1 MAIGS
6 LSSLG
11 LGSKVLNYDV
21 IDKLKDADE
30 KALIAPL
37 DKKMEQNV
45 EKQKALVEI
54 KTLLSALKGPVKT
67 LSDYST
73 YISRKS
79 NVTGDALSASVGAG
93 VPIQDIKV
101 DVQNLAQGDINEL
114 GAKFSSRD
122 DIFSQVDT
130 TLKFYTQNKDY
141 AVDIKA
147 GMTLGDVAQSITD
160 ATNGEVMGI
169 VMKTGGN
176 DPYQLMVNTKNTG
189 EDNRIYFGSHLQS
202 TLTNKNALSLG
213 VDGSGKSE
221 VSLNLKGADGN
232 MHEVP
237 IMLELPESA
246 SIKQKNTAIQ
256 KAMEQALE
264 NDPNFK
270 DLIANGDISIDTLH
284 GGDSLIINDRRGG
297 NIEVKGSKAKEL
309 GFLQTTTQESDLLKS
324 SRTIKEGKLEGVVSL
339 NGQKL
344 DLSALT
350 KESNTSEENTDA
362 IIQAINSKEGLNAFK
377 NAEGKLVINS
387 KTGMLTIKG
396 EDASGKASL
405 KDLGLNA
412 GMVQSYEASQN
423 TLFMSKNLQ
432 KASDSEFTYNGVSIT
447 RPTNEVNDV
456 ISGVNIT
463 LEQTTEPNK
472 PAIIS
477 VSRDNQAIIDS
488 LKEFVKAYNE
498 LIPKLDEDT
507 RYDADTKIAG
517 IFNGVGDI
525 RTIRSSLN
533 NVFSYSVHTDNG
545 VESLMK
551 YGLSLD
557 DKGVMSLD
565 EAKLSSAL
573 NSNPKATQDF
583 FYGSDSKDMGGREIH
598 QEGIFSKFNQVIANL
613 IDGGNAKLKIYEDS
627 LDRDAKSLTKDKE
640 NAQELLK
647 TRYNIMAERFAAYD
661 SQISKANQKF
671 NSVQMMID
679 QAAAKKN

>member
-213 VDGSGKSE
+213 LDGSGKSE

-256 KAMEQALE
+256 KAIEQALE

-284 GGDSLIINDRRGG
+284 GGESLIINDRRGG
-297 NIEVKGSKAKEL
+297 NIEIKGNKAKEL
-309 GFLQTTTQESDLLKS
+309 GFLQTATQESDLLKS
-324 SRTIKEGKLEGVVSL
+324 SRTIKEGKLEGVISL

-344 DLSALT
+344 DLKALT

-362 IIQAINSKEGLNAFK
+362 IIQAINAKEGLNAFK

-396 EDASGKASL
+396 EDALGKASL

-456 ISGVNIT
+456 INGVNIT

-472 PAIIS
+472 LAIIS

>member
-141 AVDIKA
+141 AVSIKA

-284 GGDSLIINDRRGG
+284 GGESLIINDRRGG
-297 NIEVKGSKAKEL
+297 NIEIKGSKAKEL

-362 IIQAINSKEGLNAFK
+362 IIQAINSKEGLSAFK

-396 EDASGKASL
+396 ENALGKASL

-432 KASDSEFTYNGVSIT
+432 KASDSAFTYNGVSIT

-488 LKEFVKAYNE
+488 LTEFVKAYNE

-525 RTIRSSLN
+525 RAIRSSLN
-533 NVFSYSVHTDNG
+533 NVFSYSVHTDSG

>member
-141 AVDIKA
+141 TVDIKS

-189 EDNRIYFGSHLQS
+189 EDNRVYFGSHLQS

-213 VDGSGKSE
+213 LDGAGKSE

-284 GGDSLIINDRRGG
+284 GGESLIINDRRGG

-350 KESNTSEENTDA
+350 KASNTSEENTDA

-396 EDASGKASL
+396 EDALGKDSL

-412 GMVQSYEASQN
+412 GMVQSYEASQG

-432 KASDSEFTYNGVSIT
+432 KASDSAFTYNGVSIT

-488 LKEFVKAYNE
+488 LTEFVKAYNE

-525 RTIRSSLN
+525 RAIRSSLN

>member
-54 KTLLSALKGPVKT
+54 KALLSSLKGPVKT

-284 GGDSLIINDRRGG
+284 GGESLIINDRRGG
-297 NIEVKGSKAKEL
+297 NIEIEGSKAKEL
-309 GFLQTTTQESDLLKS
+309 GFSQTTTQESDLLKS
-324 SRTIKEGKLEGVVSL
+324 SRTIKEGKLEGVISL

-344 DLSALT
+344 DLKALT
-350 KESNTSEENTDA
+350 KEGNTSEENTDA
-362 IIQAINSKEGLNAFK
+362 IVQAINSKEGLNAFK

-396 EDASGKASL
+396 EDALGKNSL
-405 KDLGLNA
+405 KDLGLSA
-412 GMVQSYEASQN
+412 GMVQSYEASQD

>member
-21 IDKLKDADE
+21 IDKLRDADE

-54 KTLLSALKGPVKT
+54 KTLLSSLKGPVKT

-141 AVDIKA
+141 AVNIKA

-189 EDNRIYFGSHLQS
+189 GDNRIYFGSHLQS

-284 GGDSLIINDRRGG
+284 GGESLIINDRRGG
-297 NIEVKGSKAKEL
+297 NIEIKGSKAKEL

-324 SRTIKEGKLEGVVSL
+324 SRTIKEGKLEGAISL

-344 DLSALT
+344 NLSALT
-350 KESNTSEENTDA
+350 KEGNTSEENTDA
-362 IIQAINSKEGLNAFK
+362 IIQAINAKEGLNALK

-396 EDASGKASL
+396 EDALGKASL

-412 GMVQSYEASQN
+412 GMVQSYEASQG

-432 KASDSEFTYNGVSIT
+432 KASDSAFTYNGVSIT

-488 LKEFVKAYNE
+488 LTEFVKAYNE

-525 RTIRSSLN
+525 RAIRSSLN

>member
-130 TLKFYTQNKDY
+130 TLKFYAQNKDY
-141 AVDIKA
+141 AVSIKA

-189 EDNRIYFGSHLQS
+189 EDNRVYFGSHLQS

-284 GGDSLIINDRRGG
+284 GGESLIINDRRGG

-324 SRTIKEGKLEGVVSL
+324 SRTIKEGKLEGVISL

-344 DLSALT
+344 DLKTLT
-350 KESNTSEENTDA
+350 KEGNTSEENTDA
-362 IIQAINSKEGLNAFK
+362 IIQAINAKEGLNAFK

-396 EDASGKASL
+396 EDALGKNSL

-412 GMVQSYEASQN
+412 GMVQSYEASQG

-456 ISGVNIT
+456 INGVNIT

-533 NVFSYSVHTDNG
+533 NVFSYSMHTDNG

-613 IDGGNAKLKIYEDS
+613 IDGGSAKLKIYEDS

>member
-54 KTLLSALKGPVKT
+54 KTLLSSLKGPVKT

-189 EDNRIYFGSHLQS
+189 EDNRVYFGSHLQS

-256 KAMEQALE
+256 KAIEQALE

-270 DLIANGDISIDTLH
+270 DLIANGDISIDTFH
-284 GGDSLIINDRRGG
+284 GGESLIINDRRGG
-297 NIEVKGSKAKEL
+297 NIEIKGSKAKEL

-324 SRTIKEGKLEGVVSL
+324 SRTIKEGKLEGVISL

-344 DLSALT
+344 DLKALT
-350 KESNTSEENTDA
+350 KEGNTSEQNTDA

-396 EDASGKASL
+396 EDALGKNSL

-412 GMVQSYEASQN
+412 GMVQSYEASQD
-423 TLFMSKNLQ
+423 TLFKSKNLQ

-456 ISGVNIT
+456 INGVNIT

>member
-54 KTLLSALKGPVKT
+54 KTLLSALKGSVKT

-141 AVDIKA
+141 AVNIKA

-221 VSLNLKGADGN
+221 VSLNLKGADGS

-284 GGDSLIINDRRGG
+284 GGESLIINDRRGG
-297 NIEVKGSKAKEL
+297 NIEIKGSKAKEL

-324 SRTIKEGKLEGVVSL
+324 SRTIKEGKLEGVISL

-362 IIQAINSKEGLNAFK
+362 IVQAINAKEGLSAFK

-396 EDASGKASL
+396 EDALGKNSL

-432 KASDSEFTYNGVSIT
+432 KASDSAFTYNGVSIT

-488 LKEFVKAYNE
+488 LTEFVKAYNE

-525 RTIRSSLN
+525 RAIRSSLN

>member
-54 KTLLSALKGPVKT
+54 KTLLSSLKGPVKT

-213 VDGSGKSE
+213 VDGSAKSE

-256 KAMEQALE
+256 KAIEQALE

-284 GGDSLIINDRRGG
+284 GGESLIINDRRGG
-297 NIEVKGSKAKEL
+297 SIEVKGSKAKEL

-324 SRTIKEGKLEGVVSL
+324 SRTIKEGKLEGAISL

-350 KESNTSEENTDA
+350 KASNTSEENTDA
-362 IIQAINSKEGLNAFK
+362 IIQAINAKEGLSAFK

-396 EDASGKASL
+396 EDALGKASL

-432 KASDSEFTYNGVSIT
+432 KASDSAFTYNGVSIT

-488 LKEFVKAYNE
+488 LTEFVKAYNE

-525 RTIRSSLN
+525 RAIRSSLN

>member
-130 TLKFYTQNKDY
+130 TLKFYTQSKDY

-256 KAMEQALE
+256 KAIEQALE

-284 GGDSLIINDRRGG
+284 GGESLIINDRRGG
-297 NIEVKGSKAKEL
+297 NIEIKGSKAKEL

-344 DLSALT
+344 DLSTLT

-362 IIQAINSKEGLNAFK
+362 IVQAINSKEGLNAFK

-396 EDASGKASL
+396 ENALGKASL

-412 GMVQSYEASQN
+412 GMVQSYEASQG

-432 KASDSEFTYNGVSIT
+432 KASDSAFTYNGVSIT

-456 ISGVNIT
+456 INGVNIT

-533 NVFSYSVHTDNG
+533 NVFSYSVHMDNG

>member
-256 KAMEQALE
+256 KAIEQALE

-284 GGDSLIINDRRGG
+284 GGESLIINDRRGG
-297 NIEVKGSKAKEL
+297 NIEIKGSKAKEL
-309 GFLQTTTQESDLLKS
+309 GFLQTATQESDLLKS
-324 SRTIKEGKLEGVVSL
+324 TRTIKEGKLEGVISL

-344 DLSALT
+344 DLKALT

-362 IIQAINSKEGLNAFK
+362 IVQAINSKEGLSAFK

-396 EDASGKASL
+396 EDALGKASL

-432 KASDSEFTYNGVSIT
+432 KASDSAFTYNGVSIT

>member
-54 KTLLSALKGPVKT
+54 KTLLSSLKGPVKT

-141 AVDIKA
+141 AVNIKA

-221 VSLNLKGADGN
+221 VSLNLKGADGS

-237 IMLELPESA
+237 IVLEFPESA

-256 KAMEQALE
+256 KAIEQALE

-324 SRTIKEGKLEGVVSL
+324 SRTIKEGKLEGAISL

-362 IIQAINSKEGLNAFK
+362 IIQAINAKEGLSAFK

-396 EDASGKASL
+396 EDALGKTNL

-432 KASDSEFTYNGVSIT
+432 KASDSAFTYNGVSIT

-488 LKEFVKAYNE
+488 LTEFVKAYNE

-525 RTIRSSLN
+525 RAIRSSLN

-565 EAKLSSAL
+565 EAKLSSTL

>member
-54 KTLLSALKGPVKT
+54 KTLLSSLKGPVKT

-141 AVDIKA
+141 AINIKA

-213 VDGSGKSE
+213 VDGSAKSE

-256 KAMEQALE
+256 KAIEQALE

-284 GGDSLIINDRRGG
+284 GGESLIINDRRGG
-297 NIEVKGSKAKEL
+297 NIEIKGSKAKEL

-324 SRTIKEGKLEGVVSL
+324 SRTIKEGKLEGAISL

-396 EDASGKASL
+396 EDALGKTSL
-405 KDLGLNA
+405 KDLGLSA

-432 KASDSEFTYNGVSIT
+432 KASDSAFTYNGVSIT

-488 LKEFVKAYNE
+488 LTEFVKAYNE

-525 RTIRSSLN
+525 RAIRSSLN

-573 NSNPKATQDF
+573 NANPKATQDF

-679 QAAAKKN
+679 QAAAKRN

>member
-213 VDGSGKSE
+213 VDGNGKSE
-221 VSLNLKGADGN
+221 LSLNLKGADGN

-256 KAMEQALE
+256 KAIEQALE

-284 GGDSLIINDRRGG
+284 GGESLIINDRRGG
-297 NIEVKGSKAKEL
+297 NIEIKGSKAKEL
-309 GFLQTTTQESDLLKS
+309 GFLQTATQESDLLKS
-324 SRTIKEGKLEGVVSL
+324 SRTIKEGKLEGVISL

-344 DLSALT
+344 DLKTLT
-350 KESNTSEENTDA
+350 KEGNTSEENTDA

-396 EDASGKASL
+396 EDALGKNSL

-412 GMVQSYEASQN
+412 GMVQSYKASQD

-456 ISGVNIT
+456 INGVNIT

>member
-189 EDNRIYFGSHLQS
+189 EDNRVYFGSHLQS
-202 TLTNKNALSLG
+202 TLTNKNALFLG

-221 VSLNLKGADGN
+221 LSLNLKGADGN

-256 KAMEQALE
+256 KAIEQALE

-297 NIEVKGSKAKEL
+297 NIEIKGSKAKEL

-344 DLSALT
+344 DLKALT
-350 KESNTSEENTDA
+350 KEGNTSEENTDA
-362 IIQAINSKEGLNAFK
+362 IVQAINAKEGLSAFK

-396 EDASGKASL
+396 EDALGKNSL
-405 KDLGLNA
+405 KDLGLSV

-432 KASDSEFTYNGVSIT
+432 KASDSQFTYNGVSIT

-456 ISGVNIT
+456 INGVNIT

>member
-141 AVDIKA
+141 AVNIKA

-256 KAMEQALE
+256 KAIEQALE

-284 GGDSLIINDRRGG
+284 GGESLIINDRRGG
-297 NIEVKGSKAKEL
+297 NIEIKGSKAKEL

-324 SRTIKEGKLEGVVSL
+324 SRTIKEGKLEGVISL

-344 DLSALT
+344 DLKALT
-350 KESNTSEENTDA
+350 KEGNTSEENTDA

-396 EDASGKASL
+396 EDALGKNSL
-405 KDLGLNA
+405 KDLGLSA

>member
-141 AVDIKA
+141 AVNIKA

-284 GGDSLIINDRRGG
+284 GGESLIINDRRGG
-297 NIEVKGSKAKEL
+297 NIEIKGSKAKEL
-309 GFLQTTTQESDLLKS
+309 GFLQTATQESDLLKS
-324 SRTIKEGKLEGVVSL
+324 SRTIKEGKLEGVISL

-344 DLSALT
+344 DLKALT

-362 IIQAINSKEGLNAFK
+362 IIQAINAKEGLNAFK

-396 EDASGKASL
+396 EDALGKASL

-456 ISGVNIT
+456 INGVNIT

>member
-237 IMLELPESA
+237 IVLELPESA

-256 KAMEQALE
+256 KAIEQALE

-284 GGDSLIINDRRGG
+284 GGESLIINDRRGG
-297 NIEVKGSKAKEL
+297 NIEIKGSKAKEL

-324 SRTIKEGKLEGVVSL
+324 SRTIKEGKLEGVISL

-362 IIQAINSKEGLNAFK
+362 IIQAINSKEGLSAFK

-396 EDASGKASL
+396 EDALGKNSL

-412 GMVQSYEASQN
+412 GMVQSYEASQD

-456 ISGVNIT
+456 INGVNIT

-573 NSNPKATQDF
+573 NSDPKATQDF

>member
-54 KTLLSALKGPVKT
+54 KTLLSSLKGPVKT

-284 GGDSLIINDRRGG
+284 GGESLIINDRRGG
-297 NIEVKGSKAKEL
+297 NIEIKGSKAKEL

-344 DLSALT
+344 DLNALT
-350 KESNTSEENTDA
+350 KENNTSEENTDA
-362 IIQAINSKEGLNAFK
+362 IVQAINSKEGLNAFK

-396 EDASGKASL
+396 EDALGKASL
-405 KDLGLNA
+405 KDLGLSA

-432 KASDSEFTYNGVSIT
+432 KASDSAFTYNGVSIT

-477 VSRDNQAIIDS
+477 VIRDNQAIIDS
-488 LKEFVKAYNE
+488 LTEFVKAYNE

>member
-54 KTLLSALKGPVKT
+54 KTLLSSLKGPVKT

-141 AVDIKA
+141 AVGIKA

-256 KAMEQALE
+256 KAIEQALE

-284 GGDSLIINDRRGG
+284 GGESLIINDRRGG
-297 NIEVKGSKAKEL
+297 NIEIKGSKAKEL

-350 KESNTSEENTDA
+350 KASNTSEENTDA

-396 EDASGKASL
+396 EDALGKDSL
-405 KDLGLNA
+405 KDLGLSA

-432 KASDSEFTYNGVSIT
+432 KASDSAFTYNGVSIT

-488 LKEFVKAYNE
+488 LSEFVKAYNE

-525 RTIRSSLN
+525 RAIRSSLN

>member
-189 EDNRIYFGSHLQS
+189 EDNRVYFGSHLQS

-284 GGDSLIINDRRGG
+284 GGESLIINDKRGG
-297 NIEVKGSKAKEL
+297 NIEIKGSKAKEL
-309 GFLQTTTQESDLLKS
+309 GFLQTATQESDLLKS
-324 SRTIKEGKLEGVVSL
+324 SRTIKEGKLEGVISL

-344 DLSALT
+344 DLKALT

-396 EDASGKASL
+396 EDALGKASL

-456 ISGVNIT
+456 INGVNIT

-507 RYDADTKIAG
+507 RYDSDTKIAG

-525 RTIRSSLN
+525 RAIRSSLN

>member
-141 AVDIKA
+141 AVNIKA

-221 VSLNLKGADGN
+221 LSLNLKGADGN

-256 KAMEQALE
+256 KAIEQALE

-284 GGDSLIINDRRGG
+284 GGESLIINDRRGG
-297 NIEVKGSKAKEL
+297 NIEIKGSKAKEL

-324 SRTIKEGKLEGVVSL
+324 SRTIKEGKLEGVISL

-344 DLSALT
+344 DLKALT

-362 IIQAINSKEGLNAFK
+362 IIQAINAKEGLNAFK

-396 EDASGKASL
+396 EDALGKASL
-405 KDLGLNA
+405 KDLGLSA

-456 ISGVNIT
+456 INGVNIT

>member
-21 IDKLKDADE
+21 IDKLKNADE

-141 AVDIKA
+141 AVNIKA

-284 GGDSLIINDRRGG
+284 GGESLIINDRRGG

-324 SRTIKEGKLEGVVSL
+324 SRTIKEGQLEGVVSL

-350 KESNTSEENTDA
+350 KEGNTSEENTDA
-362 IIQAINSKEGLNAFK
+362 IIQAINAKEGLNAFK

-396 EDASGKASL
+396 EDALGKASL

-432 KASDSEFTYNGVSIT
+432 KASDSAFTYNGVSIT

-456 ISGVNIT
+456 INGVNIT

-525 RTIRSSLN
+525 RAIRSSLN

>member
-54 KTLLSALKGPVKT
+54 KTLLSSLKGPVKT

-141 AVDIKA
+141 AVNIKA

-237 IMLELPESA
+237 IVLELPESA

-256 KAMEQALE
+256 KAIEQALE

-284 GGDSLIINDRRGG
+284 GGESLIINDRRGG

-396 EDASGKASL
+396 EDALGKASL
-405 KDLGLNA
+405 KDLGLSA
-412 GMVQSYEASQN
+412 GMVQSYEASQG

-432 KASDSEFTYNGVSIT
+432 KASDSAFTYNGVSIA

-477 VSRDNQAIIDS
+477 VSRDNQVIIDS
-488 LKEFVKAYNE
+488 LTEFVKAYNE

-525 RTIRSSLN
+525 RAIRSSLN
-533 NVFSYSVHTDNG
+533 SVFSYSVHTDNG

-565 EAKLSSAL
+565 EAKLSSTL

-613 IDGGNAKLKIYEDS
+613 IDGGSAKLKIYEDS

>member
-213 VDGSGKSE
+213 LDGSGKSE

-237 IMLELPESA
+237 ITLELPESA

-256 KAMEQALE
+256 KAIEQALE

-284 GGDSLIINDRRGG
+284 GGESLIINDRRGG
-297 NIEVKGSKAKEL
+297 NIEIKGSKAKEL

-324 SRTIKEGKLEGVVSL
+324 SRTIKEGKLEGVISL

-344 DLSALT
+344 DLKALT

-362 IIQAINSKEGLNAFK
+362 IIQAINAKEGLNAFK

-396 EDASGKASL
+396 EDALGKASL

-412 GMVQSYEASQN
+412 GMVQSYEASQD
-423 TLFMSKNLQ
+423 TLFKSKNLQ

-463 LEQTTEPNK
+463 LEQTTESNK

-525 RTIRSSLN
+525 RAIRSSLN

>member
-54 KTLLSALKGPVKT
+54 KTLLSSLKGPVKT

-237 IMLELPESA
+237 IVLELPESA

-256 KAMEQALE
+256 KAIEQALE

-284 GGDSLIINDRRGG
+284 GGESLIINDRRGG

-309 GFLQTTTQESDLLKS
+309 GFLQTATQESDLLKS
-324 SRTIKEGKLEGVVSL
+324 SRTIKEGKLEGVISL

-344 DLSALT
+344 DLKALT
-350 KESNTSEENTDA
+350 KEGNTSEENTDA
-362 IIQAINSKEGLNAFK
+362 IIQAINAKEGLNAFK

-396 EDASGKASL
+396 EDALGKTSL

-432 KASDSEFTYNGVSIT
+432 KASDSAFTYNGVSIT

-488 LKEFVKAYNE
+488 LTEFVKAYNE

-517 IFNGVGDI
+517 IFNGVSDI
-525 RTIRSSLN
+525 RAIRSSLN

>member
-141 AVDIKA
+141 AVNIKA

-189 EDNRIYFGSHLQS
+189 EDNRVYFGSHLQS

-256 KAMEQALE
+256 KAIEQALE

-284 GGDSLIINDRRGG
+284 GGESLIINDRRGG
-297 NIEVKGSKAKEL
+297 NIEIKGSKAKEL
-309 GFLQTTTQESDLLKS
+309 GFLQTATQESDLLKS
-324 SRTIKEGKLEGVVSL
+324 SRTIKEGKLEGVISL

-344 DLSALT
+344 DLKALT
-350 KESNTSEENTDA
+350 KEGNTSEENTDA
-362 IIQAINSKEGLNAFK
+362 IIQAINAKEGLNAFK
-377 NAEGKLVINS
+377 NAEDKLVINS

-396 EDASGKASL
+396 EDALGKASL

-456 ISGVNIT
+456 INGVNIT

>member
-189 EDNRIYFGSHLQS
+189 EDNRVYFGSHLQS

-213 VDGSGKSE
+213 LDGSGKSE
-221 VSLNLKGADGN
+221 LSLNLKGADGN

-246 SIKQKNTAIQ
+246 SIKQKNIAIQ
-256 KAMEQALE
+256 KAIEQALE

-284 GGDSLIINDRRGG
+284 GGESLIINDRRGG
-297 NIEVKGSKAKEL
+297 NIEIKGSKAKEL
-309 GFLQTTTQESDLLKS
+309 GFLQTATQESDLLKS
-324 SRTIKEGKLEGVVSL
+324 SRTIKEGKLEGVISL

-344 DLSALT
+344 DLKALT

-362 IIQAINSKEGLNAFK
+362 IIQAINAKEGLSAFK

-396 EDASGKASL
+396 EDALGKNSL
-405 KDLGLNA
+405 KDLGLSA

-432 KASDSEFTYNGVSIT
+432 KASDSQFTYNGVSIT

-456 ISGVNIT
+456 INGVNIT

>member
-141 AVDIKA
+141 AVNIKA

-256 KAMEQALE
+256 KAIEQALE

-284 GGDSLIINDRRGG
+284 GGESLIINDRRGG
-297 NIEVKGSKAKEL
+297 NIEIKGSKAKEL

-324 SRTIKEGKLEGVVSL
+324 SRTIKEGKLEGVISL

-344 DLSALT
+344 DLKALT

-362 IIQAINSKEGLNAFK
+362 IIQAINSKESLSAFK

-396 EDASGKASL
+396 EDALGKASL

-412 GMVQSYEASQN
+412 GMVQSYEASQD

-432 KASDSEFTYNGVSIT
+432 KASDSQFTYNGVSIT

>member
-284 GGDSLIINDRRGG
+284 GGESLIINDRRGG
-297 NIEVKGSKAKEL
+297 NIEIKGSKAKEL
-309 GFLQTTTQESDLLKS
+309 GFLQTTAQESDLLKS
-324 SRTIKEGKLEGVVSL
+324 SRTIKEGKLEGVISL

-344 DLSALT
+344 DLKALT

-362 IIQAINSKEGLNAFK
+362 IIQAINAKEGLNAFK

-396 EDASGKASL
+396 EDALGKASL

-412 GMVQSYEASQN
+412 GMVQSYEASQD

-456 ISGVNIT
+456 INGVNIT

>member
-189 EDNRIYFGSHLQS
+189 EDNRVYFGSHLQS

-256 KAMEQALE
+256 KAIEQALE

-284 GGDSLIINDRRGG
+284 GGESLIINDRRGG
-297 NIEVKGSKAKEL
+297 NIEIKGSKAKEL

-324 SRTIKEGKLEGVVSL
+324 SRTIKEGKLEGVISL

-344 DLSALT
+344 DLKALT
-350 KESNTSEENTDA
+350 KEGNTSEENTDA
-362 IIQAINSKEGLNAFK
+362 IIQAINAKEGLNAFK

-396 EDASGKASL
+396 EDALGKNSL

>member
-79 NVTGDALSASVGAG
+79 NVTGDALSAIVGAG

-141 AVDIKA
+141 AVNIKA

-256 KAMEQALE
+256 KAIEQALE

-284 GGDSLIINDRRGG
+284 GGESLIINDRRGG

-324 SRTIKEGKLEGVVSL
+324 SRTIKEGKLEGVISL

-362 IIQAINSKEGLNAFK
+362 IIQAINANEGLSAFK

-396 EDASGKASL
+396 EDALGKNSL
-405 KDLGLNA
+405 KDLGLSA

-456 ISGVNIT
+456 INGVNIT

-525 RTIRSSLN
+525 RAIRSSLN

>member
-54 KTLLSALKGPVKT
+54 KTLLSSLKGPVKT

-189 EDNRIYFGSHLQS
+189 EDNRVYFGSHLQS

-213 VDGSGKSE
+213 VDGAGKSE
-221 VSLNLKGADGN
+221 LSLNLKGADGS

-256 KAMEQALE
+256 KAIEQALE

-284 GGDSLIINDRRGG
+284 GGESLIINDRRGG
-297 NIEVKGSKAKEL
+297 NIEIKGSKAKEL
-309 GFLQTTTQESDLLKS
+309 GFLQTATQESDLLKS
-324 SRTIKEGKLEGVVSL
+324 ARTIKEGKLEGVVSL

-362 IIQAINSKEGLNAFK
+362 IIQAINAKEGLNAFK

-396 EDASGKASL
+396 EDALGKNSL
-405 KDLGLNA
+405 KDLGLST
-412 GMVQSYEASQN
+412 GIMQSYEASQD
-423 TLFMSKNLQ
+423 TLFRAKNLQ

-456 ISGVNIT
+456 INGVNIT

-525 RTIRSSLN
+525 RAIRSSLN

>member
-297 NIEVKGSKAKEL
+297 NIEIKGSKAKEL
-309 GFLQTTTQESDLLKS
+309 GFLQTATQESDLLKS
-324 SRTIKEGKLEGVVSL
+324 TRTIKEGKLEGVISL

-344 DLSALT
+344 DLKALT
-350 KESNTSEENTDA
+350 KEGNTSEENTDA
-362 IIQAINSKEGLNAFK
+362 IIQAINAKEGLNAFK

-396 EDASGKASL
+396 EDALGKNSL

-412 GMVQSYEASQN
+412 GMVQSYEASQD

-456 ISGVNIT
+456 INGVNIT

-488 LKEFVKAYNE
+488 LTEFVKAYNE

>member
-284 GGDSLIINDRRGG
+284 GGESLIINDRRGG
-297 NIEVKGSKAKEL
+297 NIEIKGSKAKEL
-309 GFLQTTTQESDLLKS
+309 GFLQTATQESDLLKS
-324 SRTIKEGKLEGVVSL
+324 SRTIKEGKLEGVISL

-344 DLSALT
+344 DLKALT

-396 EDASGKASL
+396 EDALGKNSL
-405 KDLGLNA
+405 KDLGLSA
-412 GMVQSYEASQN
+412 GMVQSYEASQD

-456 ISGVNIT
+456 INGVNIT

-525 RTIRSSLN
+525 RAIRSSLN

-613 IDGGNAKLKIYEDS
+613 IDGGSAKLKIYEDS

>member
-54 KTLLSALKGPVKT
+54 KTLLSSLKGPVKT

-141 AVDIKA
+141 AVNIKA

-213 VDGSGKSE
+213 VDGSAKSE

-237 IMLELPESA
+237 IMLEFPESA

-256 KAMEQALE
+256 KAMEQTLE

-284 GGDSLIINDRRGG
+284 GGESLIINDRRGG

-324 SRTIKEGKLEGVVSL
+324 SRTIKEGKLEGAISL

-350 KESNTSEENTDA
+350 KASNTSEENTDA
-362 IIQAINSKEGLNAFK
+362 IIQAINAKEGLNAFK

-396 EDASGKASL
+396 EDTLGKASL
-405 KDLGLNA
+405 KDLGLSA

-432 KASDSEFTYNGVSIT
+432 KASDSAFTYNGVSIT
-447 RPTNEVNDV
+447 HPTNEVNDV
-456 ISGVNIT
+456 INGVNIT

-525 RTIRSSLN
+525 RAIHSSLN

>member
-189 EDNRIYFGSHLQS
+189 EDNRVYFGSHLQS

-213 VDGSGKSE
+213 LDGAGKSE
-221 VSLNLKGADGN
+221 LSLNLKGADGS

-246 SIKQKNTAIQ
+246 SIKQKNAAIQ

-284 GGDSLIINDRRGG
+284 GGESLIINDRRGG

-309 GFLQTTTQESDLLKS
+309 GFSQTTTQESDLLKS
-324 SRTIKEGKLEGVVSL
+324 TRTIKEGKLEGVISL

-344 DLSALT
+344 DLKALT
-350 KESNTSEENTDA
+350 KEGDTSEENTDA
-362 IIQAINSKEGLNAFK
+362 IIQAINSKEGLSAFK

-396 EDASGKASL
+396 EDALGKASL
-405 KDLGLNA
+405 KDLGLSA

-423 TLFMSKNLQ
+423 TLFMPKNLQ
-432 KASDSEFTYNGVSIT
+432 KASDSQFTYNGVNIT

-525 RTIRSSLN
+525 RAIRSSLN

>member
-37 DKKMEQNV
+37 DKKIEQNV

-54 KTLLSALKGPVKT
+54 KTLLSSLKGPVKT

-141 AVDIKA
+141 AVNIKA

-189 EDNRIYFGSHLQS
+189 EDNRIYFGSHIQS

-256 KAMEQALE
+256 KAIEQALE

-284 GGDSLIINDRRGG
+284 GGESLIINDRRGG
-297 NIEVKGSKAKEL
+297 NIEIKGSKAKEL
-309 GFLQTTTQESDLLKS
+309 GFLQTATQESDLLKS
-324 SRTIKEGKLEGVVSL
+324 SRTIKEGKLEGVISL

-344 DLSALT
+344 DLKALT
-350 KESNTSEENTDA
+350 KEGNTSEENTDA
-362 IIQAINSKEGLNAFK
+362 IIQAINAKEGLNAFK

-396 EDASGKASL
+396 EDALGKNSL
-405 KDLGLNA
+405 KDLGLSA
-412 GMVQSYEASQN
+412 GIMQSYEASQD

>member
-284 GGDSLIINDRRGG
+284 GGESLIINDRRGG
-297 NIEVKGSKAKEL
+297 NIEIKGSKAKEL
-309 GFLQTTTQESDLLKS
+309 GFLQTATQESDLLKS
-324 SRTIKEGKLEGVVSL
+324 SRTIKEGKLEGVISL

-344 DLSALT
+344 DLKALT
-350 KESNTSEENTDA
+350 KEGNTSEENTDA
-362 IIQAINSKEGLNAFK
+362 IIQAINSKEGLSAFK

-396 EDASGKASL
+396 EDALGKASL

-477 VSRDNQAIIDS
+477 VSRDNQTIIDS
-488 LKEFVKAYNE
+488 LTEFVKAYNE

-525 RTIRSSLN
+525 RAIRSSLN

-613 IDGGNAKLKIYEDS
+613 IDGGNSKLKIYEDS

>member
-54 KTLLSALKGPVKT
+54 KTLLSSLKGPVKT

-176 DPYQLMVNTKNTG
+176 DPYQLMVNTKNAG

-256 KAMEQALE
+256 KAIEQALE

-284 GGDSLIINDRRGG
+284 GGESLIINDRRGG
-297 NIEVKGSKAKEL
+297 NIEIKGSKAKEL
-309 GFLQTTTQESDLLKS
+309 GFLQTATQESDLLKS
-324 SRTIKEGKLEGVVSL
+324 SRTIKEGKLEGVISL

-344 DLSALT
+344 DLKALT

-362 IIQAINSKEGLNAFK
+362 IVQAINAKEGLSAFK

-387 KTGMLTIKG
+387 KTGILTIKG
-396 EDASGKASL
+396 EDALGKASL

-432 KASDSEFTYNGVSIT
+432 KASDSAFTYNGVSIT

-456 ISGVNIT
+456 INGVNIT

-525 RTIRSSLN
+525 RAIRSSLN